1 MLPGVQQSPVAA
13 GGAAQRAGVAAGGAA
28 QPAGV
33 PVHPAAK
40 VVTQEDLPNV
50 PLSRTI
56 VSKKQASTA
65 PQVAEAVFCYGNG
78 SYGKLPPFEARYD
91 GSRPNKSF
99 EHVQGDWRTED
110 LLMHAPVASQS
121 YLGLSLTLPWKSA

>member
-1 MLPGVQQSPVAA
+1 MGGSARGHKIIRDGVHRVYAVRW
-13 GGAAQRAGVAAGGAA
+13 QRSG
-28 QPAGV
+28 
-33 PVHPAAK
+33 
-40 VVTQEDLPNV
+40 T
-50 PLSRTI
+50 
-56 VSKKQASTA
+56 
-65 PQVAEAVFCYGNG
+65 AEAVFCYGNG